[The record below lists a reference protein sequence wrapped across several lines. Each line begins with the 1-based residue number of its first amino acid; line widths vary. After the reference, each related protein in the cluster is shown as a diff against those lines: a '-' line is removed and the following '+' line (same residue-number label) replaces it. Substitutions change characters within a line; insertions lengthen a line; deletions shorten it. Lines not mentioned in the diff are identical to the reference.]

1 MKRILCLLTVL
12 SLLFSVSV
20 LPIHASSLSNAR
32 WINTHDV
39 VIAHKY
45 YYGDA
50 SCCVSITGYSNAV
63 VTNVDIS
70 FDQVTGAGLINLA
83 TWNDLSS
90 GEEFLFLEMVP
101 NVEVDCIYRLSFT
114 ADIVRNGVVETI
126 SDYLDLF
133 YTEDM

>member
-1 MKRILCLLTVL
+1 MKRML
-12 SLLFSVSV
+12 SLLIVLFILFSISIAPVN
-20 LPIHASSLSNAR
+20 ASNLTNAR
-32 WINTHDV
+32 WKNASDFVITHR
-39 VIAHKY
+39 Y

-50 SCCVSITGYSNAV
+50 SCNVSITGYSNTV
-63 VTNVDIS
+63 ITNVDIS

-83 TWNDLSS
+83 TWNDLSG
-90 GEEFLFLEMVP
+90 GEYFLFSDMVP

-114 ADIVRNGVVETI
+114 ADVVRNGVVETI